1 MFDNFR
7 ICLIA
12 NGRVAF
18 TGLISEAVSMWNEY
32 DCFKIFSSIYIYIY
46 IRKLLVNCWTT
57 MNIMLKMFHKNFSLG
72 YYMPKKYNPADHFI
86 STLAINEKSEEQCVR
101 KVEVKLNYPLI
112 Y

>member
-1 MFDNFR
+1 
-7 ICLIA
+7 
-12 NGRVAF
+12 
-18 TGLISEAVSMWNEY
+18 
-32 DCFKIFSSIYIYIY
+32 
-46 IRKLLVNCWTT
+46 